1 MFLSLIDDLLN
12 NHEYILTIEEG
23 SIGGFSSHVLHYV
36 HNIRS
41 KKDNVV
47 IKNLIFPDR
56 FVEHM
61 TPDEQYQDIKMDTES
76 IIRKINNFYEN
87 KIIDIKNFKS
97 KA

>member
-1 MFLSLIDDLLN
+1 M
-12 NHEYILTIEEG
+12 
-23 SIGGFSSHVLHYV
+23 
-36 HNIRS
+36 
-41 KKDNVV
+41 

-87 KIIDIKNFKS
+87 KIFDIKNFKL
-97 KA
+97 KV

>member
-1 MFLSLIDDLLN
+1 
-12 NHEYILTIEEG
+12 
-23 SIGGFSSHVLHYV
+23 
-36 HNIRS
+36 
-41 KKDNVV
+41 V

-87 KIIDIKNFKS
+87 KIVDIKNFKS
-97 KA
+97 KV